1 MAIDEKLLKSVIAE
15 VLKEMNTADTSA
27 ASAVEG
33 ETYECPGMQITEI
46 GDAEK
51 GTNPNEVVLG
61 LAPAFGESQTTN
73 IVGIPHA
80 DIVKEVMAGLEEE
93 GVSCRIVKVYRT
105 SDVSFIAHDAAELS
119 GSGIGIGIQSKG
131 TTVIHQKDLPPLS
144 NLELFPQC
152 PLIDLETYRAIGKNA
167 AQYAKGESPN
177 PVIVDQELLVRQI
190 MQEVMKNMQ
199 GSAAACECE
208 SKVTVEDYPLGEKK
222 PELIKSA
229 SGKSLND
236 LTLQGVIDGK
246 LDAKDF
252 RITKET
258 LELQAQVAESAGRGF
273 FATNLRRAGELIP
286 VPDARLLE
294 IYNALRPY
302 RSTKAEL
309 YAIGD
314 ELINEYGATVSGNFV
329 KEAADIYEKR
339 NRLKK

>member
-1 MAIDEKLLKSVIAE
+1 M
-15 VLKEMNTADTSA
+15 
-27 ASAVEG
+27 
-33 ETYECPGMQITEI
+33 
-46 GDAEK
+46 
-51 GTNPNEVVLG
+51 
-61 LAPAFGESQTTN
+61 
-73 IVGIPHA
+73 
-80 DIVKEVMAGLEEE
+80 
-93 GVSCRIVKVYRT
+93 
-105 SDVSFIAHDAAELS
+105 
-119 GSGIGIGIQSKG
+119 
-131 TTVIHQKDLPPLS
+131 
-144 NLELFPQC
+144 
-152 PLIDLETYRAIGKNA
+152 
-167 AQYAKGESPN
+167 
-177 PVIVDQELLVRQI
+177 DQELLVRQI

-302 RSTKAEL
+302 RSTKEDLFKIA
-309 YAIGD
+309 D
-314 ELINEYGATVSGNFV
+314 ELETKYDAKVNADFV
-329 KEAADIYEKR
+329 REAAEVYETR
-339 NRLKK
+339 NKLRIEE

>member
-1 MAIDEKLLKSVIAE
+1 M
-15 VLKEMNTADTSA
+15 
-27 ASAVEG
+27 
-33 ETYECPGMQITEI
+33 
-46 GDAEK
+46 
-51 GTNPNEVVLG
+51 
-61 LAPAFGESQTTN
+61 
-73 IVGIPHA
+73 
-80 DIVKEVMAGLEEE
+80 
-93 GVSCRIVKVYRT
+93 
-105 SDVSFIAHDAAELS
+105 
-119 GSGIGIGIQSKG
+119 
-131 TTVIHQKDLPPLS
+131 
-144 NLELFPQC
+144 
-152 PLIDLETYRAIGKNA
+152 
-167 AQYAKGESPN
+167 
-177 PVIVDQELLVRQI
+177 DQELLVRQI

-302 RSTKAEL
+302 
-309 YAIGD
+309 AIGD

>member
-1 MAIDEKLLKSVIAE
+1 M
-15 VLKEMNTADTSA
+15 
-27 ASAVEG
+27 
-33 ETYECPGMQITEI
+33 
-46 GDAEK
+46 
-51 GTNPNEVVLG
+51 
-61 LAPAFGESQTTN
+61 
-73 IVGIPHA
+73 
-80 DIVKEVMAGLEEE
+80 
-93 GVSCRIVKVYRT
+93 
-105 SDVSFIAHDAAELS
+105 
-119 GSGIGIGIQSKG
+119 
-131 TTVIHQKDLPPLS
+131 
-144 NLELFPQC
+144 
-152 PLIDLETYRAIGKNA
+152 
-167 AQYAKGESPN
+167 
-177 PVIVDQELLVRQI
+177 DQELLVRQI

-258 LELQAQVAESAGRGF
+258 LELQAQVAESA
-273 FATNLRRAGELIP
+273 

>member
-1 MAIDEKLLKSVIAE
+1 M
-15 VLKEMNTADTSA
+15 
-27 ASAVEG
+27 
-33 ETYECPGMQITEI
+33 
-46 GDAEK
+46 
-51 GTNPNEVVLG
+51 
-61 LAPAFGESQTTN
+61 
-73 IVGIPHA
+73 
-80 DIVKEVMAGLEEE
+80 
-93 GVSCRIVKVYRT
+93 
-105 SDVSFIAHDAAELS
+105 
-119 GSGIGIGIQSKG
+119 
-131 TTVIHQKDLPPLS
+131 
-144 NLELFPQC
+144 
-152 PLIDLETYRAIGKNA
+152 
-167 AQYAKGESPN
+167 
-177 PVIVDQELLVRQI
+177 DQELLVRQI

-246 LDAKDF
+246 
-252 RITKET
+252 
-258 LELQAQVAESAGRGF
+258 LQAQVAESAGRGF

>member
-1 MAIDEKLLKSVIAE
+1 M
-15 VLKEMNTADTSA
+15 
-27 ASAVEG
+27 
-33 ETYECPGMQITEI
+33 
-46 GDAEK
+46 
-51 GTNPNEVVLG
+51 
-61 LAPAFGESQTTN
+61 
-73 IVGIPHA
+73 
-80 DIVKEVMAGLEEE
+80 
-93 GVSCRIVKVYRT
+93 
-105 SDVSFIAHDAAELS
+105 
-119 GSGIGIGIQSKG
+119 
-131 TTVIHQKDLPPLS
+131 
-144 NLELFPQC
+144 
-152 PLIDLETYRAIGKNA
+152 
-167 AQYAKGESPN
+167 
-177 PVIVDQELLVRQI
+177 DQELLVRQI

-229 SGKSLND
+229 SGKY

>member
-1 MAIDEKLLKSVIAE
+1 M
-15 VLKEMNTADTSA
+15 
-27 ASAVEG
+27 
-33 ETYECPGMQITEI
+33 
-46 GDAEK
+46 
-51 GTNPNEVVLG
+51 
-61 LAPAFGESQTTN
+61 
-73 IVGIPHA
+73 
-80 DIVKEVMAGLEEE
+80 
-93 GVSCRIVKVYRT
+93 
-105 SDVSFIAHDAAELS
+105 
-119 GSGIGIGIQSKG
+119 
-131 TTVIHQKDLPPLS
+131 
-144 NLELFPQC
+144 
-152 PLIDLETYRAIGKNA
+152 
-167 AQYAKGESPN
+167 
-177 PVIVDQELLVRQI
+177 DQELLVRQI

-199 GSAAACECE
+199 GSAAACEC
-208 SKVTVEDYPLGEKK
+208 
-222 PELIKSA
+222 
-229 SGKSLND
+229 
-236 LTLQGVIDGK
+236 
-246 LDAKDF
+246 DF

>member
-1 MAIDEKLLKSVIAE
+1 M
-15 VLKEMNTADTSA
+15 
-27 ASAVEG
+27 
-33 ETYECPGMQITEI
+33 
-46 GDAEK
+46 
-51 GTNPNEVVLG
+51 
-61 LAPAFGESQTTN
+61 
-73 IVGIPHA
+73 
-80 DIVKEVMAGLEEE
+80 
-93 GVSCRIVKVYRT
+93 
-105 SDVSFIAHDAAELS
+105 
-119 GSGIGIGIQSKG
+119 
-131 TTVIHQKDLPPLS
+131 
-144 NLELFPQC
+144 
-152 PLIDLETYRAIGKNA
+152 
-167 AQYAKGESPN
+167 
-177 PVIVDQELLVRQI
+177 DQELLVRQI

-236 LTLQGVIDGK
+236 LTLQGVID
-246 LDAKDF
+246 F

-258 LELQAQVAESAGRGF
+258 LKLQAQVAESAGRGF

>member
-1 MAIDEKLLKSVIAE
+1 M
-15 VLKEMNTADTSA
+15 
-27 ASAVEG
+27 
-33 ETYECPGMQITEI
+33 
-46 GDAEK
+46 
-51 GTNPNEVVLG
+51 
-61 LAPAFGESQTTN
+61 
-73 IVGIPHA
+73 
-80 DIVKEVMAGLEEE
+80 
-93 GVSCRIVKVYRT
+93 
-105 SDVSFIAHDAAELS
+105 
-119 GSGIGIGIQSKG
+119 
-131 TTVIHQKDLPPLS
+131 
-144 NLELFPQC
+144 
-152 PLIDLETYRAIGKNA
+152 
-167 AQYAKGESPN
+167 
-177 PVIVDQELLVRQI
+177 DQELLVRQI

-258 LELQAQVAESAGRGF
+258 LELQAQVGF

>member
-1 MAIDEKLLKSVIAE
+1 M
-15 VLKEMNTADTSA
+15 
-27 ASAVEG
+27 
-33 ETYECPGMQITEI
+33 
-46 GDAEK
+46 
-51 GTNPNEVVLG
+51 
-61 LAPAFGESQTTN
+61 
-73 IVGIPHA
+73 
-80 DIVKEVMAGLEEE
+80 
-93 GVSCRIVKVYRT
+93 
-105 SDVSFIAHDAAELS
+105 
-119 GSGIGIGIQSKG
+119 
-131 TTVIHQKDLPPLS
+131 
-144 NLELFPQC
+144 
-152 PLIDLETYRAIGKNA
+152 
-167 AQYAKGESPN
+167 
-177 PVIVDQELLVRQI
+177 DQELLVRQI

-286 VPDARLLE
+286 VP
-294 IYNALRPY
+294 
-302 RSTKAEL
+302 EL

>member
-1 MAIDEKLLKSVIAE
+1 M
-15 VLKEMNTADTSA
+15 
-27 ASAVEG
+27 
-33 ETYECPGMQITEI
+33 
-46 GDAEK
+46 
-51 GTNPNEVVLG
+51 
-61 LAPAFGESQTTN
+61 
-73 IVGIPHA
+73 
-80 DIVKEVMAGLEEE
+80 
-93 GVSCRIVKVYRT
+93 
-105 SDVSFIAHDAAELS
+105 
-119 GSGIGIGIQSKG
+119 
-131 TTVIHQKDLPPLS
+131 
-144 NLELFPQC
+144 
-152 PLIDLETYRAIGKNA
+152 
-167 AQYAKGESPN
+167 
-177 PVIVDQELLVRQI
+177 DQELLVRQI

-294 IYNALRPY
+294 IYNA